1 MKPRPHACP
10 AALAFL
16 SAGPYDVRP
25 HLVALYYADDDTEL
39 AVILRYGLGY
49 MTAWCGRRLMPVPDC
64 AVRGA
69 VAHGLLRL
77 WRPKAA
83 GATDRRAQ
91 QLRMRAETFRVLSNA
106 ARDLYRQRLTE
117 GAAAFVEVAAG
128 SEEPRPA
135 GTLLSPWAESTW
147 WNRIEAGRLAPMR
160 NAKIEVGSIRP
171 PAHDPR
177 APSRDNGWLP
187 DYDWAA

>member
-25 HLVALYYADDDTEL
+25 HLVALYYADDDTGL
-39 AVILRYGLGY
+39 AAILRYGLGY
-49 MTAWCGRRLMPVPDC
+49 MTAWCARQVLPCPEY
-64 AVRGA
+64 ALRGA

-77 WRPKAA
+77 CRPQDA
-83 GATDRRAQ
+83 GATDRRARE
-91 QLRMRAETFRVLSNA
+91 LRMRAESFRLLSNV
-106 ARDLYRQRLTE
+106 ARDVYRRRLTE

-135 GTLLSPWAESTW
+135 GTLLSPWSESTW
-147 WNRIEAGRLAPMR
+147 WNRVEAGRLAPCEMR
-160 NAKIEVGSIRP
+160 K
-171 PAHDPR
+171 
-177 APSRDNGWLP
+177 LK
-187 DYDWAA
+187 